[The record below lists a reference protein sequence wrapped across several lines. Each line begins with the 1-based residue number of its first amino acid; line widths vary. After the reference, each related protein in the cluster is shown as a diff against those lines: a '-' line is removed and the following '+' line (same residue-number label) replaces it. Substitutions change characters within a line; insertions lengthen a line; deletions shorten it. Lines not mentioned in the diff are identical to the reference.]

1 MMKYFLIIYAFLF
14 VSGCSKSYPDEKT
27 IDFLLLLKLIPKPTV
42 VATPVDATPYLF
54 VTSGSYN
61 GNLKGTAGNGIAG
74 ADAICATEKTANFS
88 TLPGNASD
96 YKAMIVDGTNR
107 RACTS
112 ANCTTSGTS
121 EGISWVFKASTT
133 YYLPDKSVVLTTNGN
148 GVVVLPNL
156 TTGLTKAFD
165 PSSSKK
171 WWTGLNL
178 DWTLF
183 NIDYC
188 TVWTI
193 GTTVPSAMA
202 GIGNELGQN
211 SINGSFDACN
221 NLYRLI
227 CVRQQ

>member
-61 GNLKGTAGNGIAG
+61 GNLKGTAANGIAG
-74 ADAICATEKTANFS
+74 ADAICATEKTANYS

-133 YYLPDKSVVLTTNGN
+133 YYLPDKSAVLTTDSNGI
-148 GVVVLPNL
+148 VVLPNL

-165 PSSSKK
+165 QSSAKQ
-171 WWTGLNL
+171 WWTALSINWVYSGASCVLWSSNSNGQFG
-178 DWTLF
+178 DT
-183 NIDYC
+183 
-188 TVWTI
+188 
-193 GTTVPSAMA
+193 GQGSK
-202 GIGNELGQN
+202 LGQEAVN
-211 SINGSFDACN
+211 YLVDTCDI
-221 NLYRLI
+221 LYRLI